1 MRLFLR
7 KKHRH
12 FCFIN
17 LGANR
22 REAKNACCELRGFL
36 IKMKIIGFAD
46 DLRNKHYLKRS
57 REKLCRVERESPIT
71 HRCLPKRRFSNREAF
86 PKTQRS
92 NVRKRYLWKQKHRHF
107 GQATVMCRYLPRNS
121 DSPAVLNKWSCNRS
135 WFRYIRVIDSR
146 P

>member
-71 HRCLPKRRFSNREAF
+71 VCRLPKRRFSNRKAP
-86 PKTQRS
+86 PKDAKI
-92 NVRKRYLWKQKHRHF
+92 KRTKKIIVKTGTPTFWSSGWLCVCSRRNAIEKQND
-107 GQATVMCRYLPRNS
+107 CRNFCLNS
-121 DSPAVLNKWSCNRS
+121 A
-135 WFRYIRVIDSR
+135 
-146 P
+146 